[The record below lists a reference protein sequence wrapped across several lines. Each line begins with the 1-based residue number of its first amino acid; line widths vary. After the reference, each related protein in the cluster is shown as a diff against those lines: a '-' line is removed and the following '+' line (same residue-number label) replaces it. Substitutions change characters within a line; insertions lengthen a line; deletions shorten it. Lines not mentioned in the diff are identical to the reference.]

1 MRWPTSRL
9 AVCHFSHMQKL
20 LSRRGCSRE
29 DSKDLIQDA
38 CLKLQEYR
46 LNCGEVR
53 HDESFLVRTVLNL
66 SMNARRDAHLDLYCD
81 QNVDEL
87 VHLVDS
93 NPLPDEVVAA
103 EQCLERMCRVLE
115 VLGQRTQ
122 DIFFMHRFDGFTHAQ
137 IAQRVG
143 LSVSAV
149 EKHVARA
156 LGALEAVLTPN
167 HDRR

>member
-1 MRWPTSRL
+1 MRVSDH
-9 AVCHFSHMQKL
+9 VSHMRKILQ
-20 LSRRGCSRE
+20 RRGWGGE
-29 DSKDLIQDA
+29 DSRDLIQDA
-38 CLKLQEYR
+38 FLRLEEYR
-46 LNCGEVR
+46 AGGGDVR

-103 EQCLERMCRVLE
+103 EQCLAKMCGVLE
-115 VLGQRTQ
+115 VLGKRTRE
-122 DIFFMHRFDGFTHAQ
+122 IFFMHRFDGFTYAQ
-137 IAQRVG
+137 IARRVG

-156 LGALEAVLTPN
+156 LGALEVAAEA
-167 HDRR
+167 